1 MYSWQGHRCQT
12 RVSVAHSSPVAKLLV
27 FETPATDIGKLGSS
41 LHSKS
46 YLIGFALGSI
56 EIGFFFRR
64 DIRVFTSQRPGVRA
78 RHHP

>member
-56 EIGFFFRR
+56 EIGFFS
-64 DIRVFTSQRPGVRA
+64 DGISQFLLPSDRT
-78 RHHP
+78 